1 MERVSATIGR
11 ESTAYVE
18 AEITNAAP
26 TARISRELT
35 GGVTADIM
43 IEDI

>member
-1 MERVSATIGR
+1 MPRVDATIGR
-11 ESTAYVE
+11 EPTARVE
-18 AEITNAAP
+18 AEITNASP
-26 TARISRELT
+26 SARITRDLT